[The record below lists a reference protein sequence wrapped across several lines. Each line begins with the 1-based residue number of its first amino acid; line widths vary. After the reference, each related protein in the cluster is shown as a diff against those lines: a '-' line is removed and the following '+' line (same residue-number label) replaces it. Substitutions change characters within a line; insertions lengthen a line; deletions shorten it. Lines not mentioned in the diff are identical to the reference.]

1 MKIQQ
6 KEAVKPVM
14 VLEVEKMLNIVRPDI
29 SNDMNS
35 FHSDTHH
42 KYINDVVYDIVDSFA
57 TSNLIPNY
65 NLVEIAKFA
74 KMTDN
79 KIAKSIT
86 EIDYYD
92 DITIIN
98 EFDKLDMIR
107 SVTRLH
113 TKANNACIDK
123 RRELHVKEIHKTNEV
138 SVIES
143 ILIEL
148 IGQFE
153 AYEVGIKK
161 LIPHYKAEV
170 DKKST
175 KAEIDLY
182 INQTKTGKRVQ
193 FESCAAGSD
202 FLNYCNKGG
211 YLLDLNQSNSPDEIL
226 EIKNAVHNLYRDL
239 TEKCDEK
246 LMAYIAQEIDK
257 KSSDEDVLKLY
268 KYFTIEQQ
276 QSDFLL
282 KCLLNF
288 KDNLS
293 HYWFI
298 YQELLNKFPKE
309 IGSLILAK
317 EKVTKSFLA
326 KTSADDSFQLVY
338 NIINNSI
345 KGNACDKVMS
355 RILKNETVK
364 AVFLDRI
371 GKATIYELL
380 ISSSTFHFCDDKCI
394 YRTIIKRFFSLNPT
408 PQQISA
414 FGSTIVSVAV
424 PYSGMEEEFYDKIN
438 EFYKKITDDEAA
450 EITENKLKAYFDVVK
465 DNHACKDAKKTI
477 IIALHKQQHTN

>member
-1 MKIQQ
+1 MKIQR
-6 KEAVKPVM
+6 KEAVKPVI
-14 VLEVEKMLNIVRPDI
+14 VLEVEEMLNIVRPDI
-29 SNDMNS
+29 SNNMNS

-42 KYINDVVYDIVDSFA
+42 EYINGVVYDIVDSFA
-57 TSNLIPNY
+57 TSNLILNY
-65 NLVEIAKFA
+65 NLIKIAEFA

-92 DITIIN
+92 DIAIIN

-107 SVTRLH
+107 SVTRLY

-123 RRELHVKEIHKTNEV
+123 RRELHVKEMHKTDGV

-143 ILIEL
+143 ILVEL
-148 IGQFE
+148 IGQYS
-153 AYEVGIKK
+153 AYEVGVKK

-170 DKKST
+170 DNKQT

-182 INQTKTGKRVQ
+182 INLTKTGKCIQ

-202 FLNYCNKGG
+202 FLNYCNKRG
-211 YLLDLNQSNSPDEIL
+211 YLVDLNQSNSPDEIL
-226 EIKNAVHNLYRDL
+226 EIRNAVHNLYRDL

-246 LMAYIAQEIDK
+246 LIAYIAQEIEK
-257 KSSDEDVLKLY
+257 ESSDEDMLKLY

-282 KCLLNF
+282 KCLLDF

-298 YQELLNKFPKE
+298 YQELLDKFPKE

-317 EKVTKSFLA
+317 DKVIKSFLA
-326 KTSADDSFQLVY
+326 KTTENDSFQVVY

-345 KGNACDKVMS
+345 KGNVRDKVMA

-364 AVFLDRI
+364 AIFIDRI

-380 ISSSTFHFCDDKCI
+380 ISASTFHFCDDKCI

-424 PYSGMEEEFYDKIN
+424 SYSGMEEEFYDKIN
-438 EFYKKITDDEAA
+438 EFYARITDSEAP
-450 EITENKLKAYFDVVK
+450 ILTESELKAYFNVVK
-465 DNHACKDAKKTI
+465 DNLACKNAKKAI
-477 IIALHKQQHTN
+477 IIAIYKQQHVN

>member
-6 KEAVKPVM
+6 EEAVKPVI
-14 VLEVEKMLNIVRPDI
+14 VIEVEEMLSIVRPDI
-29 SNDMNS
+29 SNNMNS

-65 NLVEIAKFA
+65 NLVEIAEFA

-79 KIAKSIT
+79 KIAESIT

-92 DITIIN
+92 DIATIN
-98 EFDKLDMIR
+98 EFDKLDMIK
-107 SVTRLH
+107 SVTRLY

-123 RRELHVKEIHKTNEV
+123 RRELHVKEMYKTNEV
-138 SVIES
+138 SAIES

-148 IGQFE
+148 IGQYA

-170 DKKST
+170 DNKQT

-182 INQTKTGKRVQ
+182 INQTKTGKCVQ

-202 FLNYCNKGG
+202 FLNYCNKRG
-211 YLLDLNQSNSPDEIL
+211 YSLDLNRSNSPDEIL
-226 EIKNAVHNLYRDL
+226 EIRNAVHNLYRDL
-239 TEKCDEK
+239 TEKCDDK
-246 LMAYIAQEIDK
+246 LITYIAQEIEK
-257 KSSDEDVLKLY
+257 ESSDGDMLKLY

-288 KDNLS
+288 RDNLS

-298 YQELLNKFPKE
+298 YQELLDKFPKE

-317 EKVTKSFLA
+317 DKLIKSFLA
-326 KTSADDSFQLVY
+326 KTTEDDSFQVVY
-338 NIINNSI
+338 DIINNSI
-345 KGNACDKVMS
+345 KGSVRDKVMA
-355 RILKNETVK
+355 RILKDEIVK
-364 AVFLDRI
+364 AIFIDRI
-371 GKATIYELL
+371 DKATIYELL
-380 ISSSTFHFCDDKCI
+380 ISASTFHFCDDKCI

-424 PYSGMEEEFYDKIN
+424 SYPGMEEEFYDKIN
-438 EFYKKITDDEAA
+438 EFYKKMTDDEAA

-465 DNHACKDAKKTI
+465 GNHACKDAKKTI